1 MADING
7 INFFKHNV
15 ISEVSVGKASLKK
28 HIYSEERNVEF
39 QRRILPQYTA
49 LRFFRIHMNLFF
61 NTGENYYG

>member
-1 MADING
+1 MQKYKKAVLKMADING

-39 QRRILPQYTA
+39 
-49 LRFFRIHMNLFF
+49 
-61 NTGENYYG
+61 